1 MTDTIRAWLSAHKY
15 ARLIYPALILAT
27 FAAYGSARLSGKGY
41 TFFYIMA
48 AVLLLFIFRP
58 NSLLH
63 KMTAHHTS
71 LPKLTLTAI
80 IAMITV
86 YAVVL
91 PMDMLP
97 LWNGE
102 IPGHRNQYEL
112 MADAILEGRV
122 EFAYGDE
129 DSLAK
134 LDNPYDP
141 DERKEKKVYYHW
153 DHAYYDGHYYMYFG
167 VAPVFLVFIPYRL
180 ITGEALVTFHA
191 TQIFSAVAI
200 VGIFLLFELLARLF
214 FHKMSYGVY
223 VTLSV
228 AFSTM
233 SVWYAT
239 AEPALY
245 CTAITAA
252 IALEVWSIYFFVR
265 AVWGEK
271 SENKQILLAGVGAL
285 FGALVFACRP
295 PIALA
300 NIAVLPM
307 LLVFLRGRKPSLKL
321 TAKLVCA
328 ALPYFAV
335 GAALMYYN
343 YIRFADPFEFGQAYQ
358 LTVADQSNYKIT
370 LNQETIT
377 RIINEGAANF
387 FDIERIKTTFPF
399 VHTSSVFFNFPILL
413 FITGIFAS
421 RVRKSMRRRAITPL
435 VAGLGVAV
443 LVIVAMDILWSPYL
457 LERYRMDIYFL
468 MGILCFIVI
477 GILLKTSKP
486 IPRGRHN
493 TFICAAALLT
503 IACSYLYCVQ
513 TIGNYYPE
521 KIAEFADKLRF

>member
-1 MTDTIRAWLSAHKY
+1 MTDAIRAWLASHKY
-15 ARLIYPALILAT
+15 ARLLYPALILAT
-27 FAAYGSARLSGKGY
+27 LAAYGSARLSGKGHI
-41 TFFYIMA
+41 FFYIMA

-58 NSLLH
+58 NSILH
-63 KMTAHHTS
+63 KLSVAHTS
-71 LPKLTLTAI
+71 LPKLTLTGI
-80 IAMITV
+80 IALLTV

-141 DERKEKKVYYHW
+141 AERKEKKVYYHW

-167 VAPVFLVFIPYRL
+167 VAPVFLVFIPFKL
-180 ITGEALVTFHA
+180 LTGQALTTFHA
-191 TQIFSAVAI
+191 TQLFSAAAI
-200 VGIFLLFELLARLF
+200 LGIFLLFELLARLF
-214 FHKMSYGVY
+214 FKRMSYGVY
-223 VTLSV
+223 ITLSV
-228 AFSTM
+228 AFSVM
-233 SVWYAT
+233 SLWYAT

-300 NIAVLPM
+300 NVAVLPM
-307 LLVFLRGRKPSLKL
+307 LLVFLRGRKITVGLV
-321 TAKLVCA
+321 AKLVCA
-328 ALPYFAV
+328 ALPYLAV
-335 GAALMYYN
+335 GAGLMYYN

-358 LTVADQSNYKIT
+358 LTVADQSNYKVT
-370 LNQETIT
+370 LNLESIL

-387 FDIERIKTTFPF
+387 FEFRDMKTEFPYIR
-399 VHTSSVFFNFPILL
+399 TSSVFFNFPILL
-413 FITGIFAS
+413 FISGLFAS
-421 RVRKSMRRRAITPL
+421 RVRKSMKRRALTPL
-435 VAGLGVAV
+435 VAGICTAV

-468 MGILCFIVI
+468 LGILCFITI
-477 GILLKTSKP
+477 GVLLNTSRP
-486 IPRGRHN
+486 EARGRLG
-493 TFICAAALLT
+493 TFVCAAALLT
-503 IACSYLYCVQ
+503 IVCSYLYCVQ
-513 TIGNYYPE
+513 TIGNYYPDMIE
-521 KIAEFADKLRF
+521 ELADKLKF